1 MLFREKMYIS
11 GHFSQIN
18 DPALSEEL
26 ELLLAN
32 ILGRVHFG
40 FYHSFVS
47 WNYLLMLFL
56 LQQHVWFINK
66 G

>member
-1 MLFREKMYIS
+1 MYIS

-40 FYHSFVS
+40 SLPLICFMKLPLNLISAAATRLVY
-47 WNYLLMLFL
+47 
-56 LQQHVWFINK
+56 
-66 G
+66 

>member
-1 MLFREKMYIS
+1 MYIS

-40 FYHSFVS
+40 SLPLICFMKLPLNLISAAATRLFY
-47 WNYLLMLFL
+47 
-56 LQQHVWFINK
+56 
-66 G
+66 